1 LPEMGRKMK
10 GNRLPNV
17 NYDKITLDKALKFSR
32 EILPSVSRT
41 FDLAIRF
48 LPARLGRPVGLAYL
62 LCRIAD
68 TFEDSDILSA
78 DRRRDYLLKYGRL
91 FNQPHDF
98 DKNLVDELK
107 TAFTDNLSSI
117 DGLPYPTDNDPSHIL
132 TRNLDIVLLA
142 VDSLP
147 DRFKNH
153 IFQRVQEMSYGM
165 ADYTLRAAEPRI
177 DVPNRQINF
186 LEDEADW
193 DRYCYYV
200 AGTVGHMLTDIFSDY
215 AGFTDSTR
223 HRLHDLGRSFGL
235 GLQKVNILK
244 DAVVDTGRGICFLPK
259 TYIDSYGISFGG
271 KSAYILKGDV
281 TGLVRHIVTICRRH
295 FQDAIEYIKVIPI
308 KYLGL
313 RMFLIVPVML
323 AAATL
328 RLFSDYPH
336 RLLEKGDLKLG
347 RNEVWSLVRRSAF
360 CKYSNRLLLSAFN
373 QIYPA

>member
-1 LPEMGRKMK
+1 MDKNQLTN
-10 GNRLPNV
+10 GNPGESN
-17 NYDKITLDKALKFSR
+17 LDEALKFSK

-48 LPARLGRPVGLAYL
+48 LPTRLGRPVGLAYL

-68 TFEDSDILSA
+68 TFEDSDILTASQ
-78 DRRRDYLLKYGRL
+78 RRDSLLKYSRL
-91 FNQPHDF
+91 FDNPDDY
-98 DKNLVDELK
+98 DKALIDEL
-107 TAFTDNLSSI
+107 TSTFIDTSPTN
-117 DGLPYPTDNDPSHIL
+117 DGLIQTPDIDPNHIL
-132 TRNLDIVLLA
+132 VQNLNQVLLA

-147 DRFKNH
+147 SSFKHH
-153 IFQRVQEMSYGM
+153 IFPRVQEMSFGM
-165 ADYTLRAAEPRI
+165 ADYTLLAAEPSTES
-177 DVPNRQINF
+177 PNQQINF
-186 LEDEADW
+186 LKDEADW

-215 AGFTDSTR
+215 AGFADNTR
-223 HRLHDLGRSFGL
+223 NRLHDLGRSFGL

-259 TYIDSYGISFGG
+259 TYIENYGIAFGG
-271 KSAYILKGDV
+271 KSAHDLRGDI
-281 TGLVRHIVTICRRH
+281 TGLVRHIVLICRRH
-295 FQDAIEYIKVIPI
+295 FQDAIEYIKVIPV

-328 RLFSDYPH
+328 RLFSDYPQ
-336 RLLEKGDLKLG
+336 RLMEKGDLKLG

>member
-1 LPEMGRKMK
+1 MAEKAERIISTLSIPMSKTPVSFHRSISPAHRMRINISSPPDYIAGMTDRFAGQEFKKLTDPLNLYNYQLGLPEMGRKMK

-259 TYIDSYGISFGG
+259 TYIDSLDF
-271 KSAYILKGDV
+271 
-281 TGLVRHIVTICRRH
+281 
-295 FQDAIEYIKVIPI
+295 
-308 KYLGL
+308 
-313 RMFLIVPVML
+313 
-323 AAATL
+323 
-328 RLFSDYPH
+328 
-336 RLLEKGDLKLG
+336 
-347 RNEVWSLVRRSAF
+347 VWR
-360 CKYSNRLLLSAFN
+360 
-373 QIYPA
+373 